1 MIYCLWRRG
10 VQGYFSMESLDLIII
25 VLTCRHGV
33 ELPTRKKKKKKTR
46 IDKLRN
52 FWTTASVNSVS
63 RESFK
68 EHKEHF
74 LAGAC
79 SFNCSMYSQI
89 SVDVTMCCTDVN
101 TKPLTGNLKAWIS
114 QKKKA
119 KKINLSKLDKC
130 LLHILLINS
139 SVSVDQWHVRLRIP
153 CDEITRR

>member
-1 MIYCLWRRG
+1 MRYCLWRRG

-33 ELPTRKKKKKKTR
+33 ELPTRKKGKKTR

-52 FWTTASVNSVS
+52 FWTTASVNSIS

-68 EHKEHF
+68 EHKDF

-79 SFNCSMYSQI
+79 YFNCSIYSQI

-101 TKPLTGNLKAWIS
+101 TKPLTGNLKGLNWS
-114 QKKKA
+114 KKKG
-119 KKINLSKLDKC
+119 KKKKKKKRLTFLSSINVYCKFCWSIHRFPLTNDK
-130 LLHILLINS
+130 
-139 SVSVDQWHVRLRIP
+139 
-153 CDEITRR
+153 